1 MNEEKFSGKAEIYDK
16 YRPTYPTALIDDIY
30 SKIHGDENSRVA
42 DIGAGTGIF
51 TKALLGKFRNVTAV
65 EPNGDMYSVLKAN
78 LPDITAVQSS
88 AENTGLQQNSFDL
101 ITTAQAFHW
110 FDKDRF
116 SNECIRLLKPGGK
129 LAVVWNRRVR
139 NDFSARRDEICT
151 KYCGTFHTGHV
162 FIGHNG
168 VDEDKEGDRF
178 FKEVYFDDCKVFT
191 YDNPFLMTKEQVIG
205 DTLSRSYA
213 PQSGDSNYDEFLS
226 ELEKAFDEFVT
237 DGRVTVLYQTVCY
250 LGTPKKQEAIWKL

>member
-1 MNEEKFSGKAEIYDK
+1 MNEEKSSGKAEIYDK

-30 SKIHGDENSRVA
+30 SKIHGDDNSRVA

-51 TKALLGKFRNVTAV
+51 TKVLLERFRNVTAV
-65 EPNGDMYSVLKAN
+65 EPNGDMYSVLRAN

-88 AENTGLQQNSFDL
+88 AESTELPHNSFDL

-110 FDKDRF
+110 FDKDMF
-116 SNECIRLLKPGGK
+116 KKECKRLLKSGGK
-129 LAVVWNRRVR
+129 LAVIWNRRVN
-139 NDFSARRDEICT
+139 NDLSERRDEICT
-151 KYCGTFHTGHV
+151 RYCGTFHTGHV

-178 FKEVYFDDCKVFT
+178 FKEIYFDRCNVFT
-191 YDNPFLMTKEQVIG
+191 YDNPLLMTKEHFIG

-213 PQSGDSNYDEFLS
+213 LKSSDSKYSEFLC

-250 LGTPKKQEAIWKL
+250 LGTL